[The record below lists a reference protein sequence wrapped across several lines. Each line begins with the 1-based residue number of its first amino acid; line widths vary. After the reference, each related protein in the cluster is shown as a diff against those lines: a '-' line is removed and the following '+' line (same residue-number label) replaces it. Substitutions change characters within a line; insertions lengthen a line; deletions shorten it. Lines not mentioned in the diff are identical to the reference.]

1 MKKIITILGCI
12 TTIFLNAQSVTT
24 DNNFGTNGVSVL
36 NYQTEGYSI
45 IKSIVQPDGKIIV
58 AGMRINGANNDEV
71 FIARF
76 NSNGVLDTTFANS
89 GYFISFQNANAYSA
103 NLYLIGDKILIF
115 YPEQGA
121 LIRLN
126 NDGSLDNSFGTNG
139 TVTLASTIYGSE
151 DVLIGNNLYT
161 VRNTSSQVFLD
172 KIDVNTGVVISS
184 SVISGLVNAN
194 GIYLGPNNKL
204 IVQSTN
210 NQNFTHSITLVNTD
224 GSLDSAFGTN
234 GSVIVGSF
242 GSSNEIEA
250 TSDYISIDDAQ
261 NIIYGLSNENNFTIT
276 IKKYSSTGIL
286 STSFANNGS
295 YVLANAIISGLKILS
310 NQIYFCGA
318 SIDGGTTNLL
328 LGRLNLD
335 GTLDNGFNNNGI
347 YIFNTNSTSEW
358 AESFNIISPNSII
371 VAGEISGTNNSIYL
385 GKFIITSNL
394 GVYEE
399 VSKESIW
406 FENPMK
412 SNFVYRSKEKVSM
425 IEIYSTDGRL
435 IKTLREDNQS
445 VKELPK
451 GVYFANVKFQNGT
464 TVTKKMIKN

>member
-12 TTIFLNAQSVTT
+12 TATFFNAQSVTT
-24 DNNFGTNGVSVL
+24 DNTFGTSGVSVL
-36 NYQTEGYSI
+36 NYQTNGNSV

-58 AGMRINGANNDEV
+58 AGMRINGANNNEV
-71 FIARF
+71 FTARF
-76 NSNGVLDTTFANS
+76 NSNGALDTTFASS

-115 YPEQGA
+115 YPEQGT
-121 LIRLN
+121 LIKLN
-126 NDGSLDNSFGTNG
+126 NNGSLDNSFGTNG
-139 TVTLASTIYGSE
+139 TVTFASAMYKAENI
-151 DVLIGNNLYT
+151 LIGNNLYT

-172 KIDVNTGVVISS
+172 KIDVNTGAVISS
-184 SVISGLVNAN
+184 SAISGLVNAN

-204 IVQSTN
+204 IIKSTN
-210 NQNFTHSITLVNTD
+210 NQDFTHSVTLVNTD

-234 GSVIVGSF
+234 GSVVVGSF

-286 STSFANNGS
+286 LTSFANNGS
-295 YVLANAIISGLKILS
+295 YVLANAVISDLKTLS
-310 NQIYFCGA
+310 NQIYFSGA
-318 SIDGGTTNLL
+318 NIDGGTANLL

-358 AESFNIISPNSII
+358 VESFNIILPNSLI
-371 VAGEISGTNNSIYL
+371 VAGEINGTNNNIYL
-385 GKFIITSNL
+385 GKFIVTSNL

-412 SNFVYRSKEKVSM
+412 SNFVYRSKEKVSI

-435 IKTLREDNQS
+435 IKTLTEDNQS
-445 VKELPK
+445 ITELSK
-451 GVYFANVKFQNGT
+451 GAYFANVKFQNGT
-464 TVTKKMIKN
+464 VVTKKMIKN